1 MKGNLRAPIWIIP
14 VLVLVMAIGA
24 FAAVVALNHSTA
36 PLAEADIKPDSVKVT
51 LTDTDV
57 GELSGYTITAIVG
70 VTSVVPTNMIRVTF
84 PAGTTG
90 PEELADLMN
99 ATSITMGDGVAPPD
113 QAAAVISATYTNLEE
128 LVVTLMPPAAF
139 VVEETMVIVFPESAG
154 IINPTNDGVTDTF
167 SVLHVGFG
175 PAAVSAD
182 FDFDKKVR
190 DVSASL
196 FPDDPGDHARL
207 RYEFTTSISGGLK
220 PGDEIILT
228 LEDDF
233 GFEVVTP
240 LVLSLINISASKV
253 NGPDPDPDDDTTTG
267 SCATGGSP
275 ILANETRNPTGVN
288 VDFTGGENDLLQITV
303 TVPDMSSDDGS
314 GTNSICANATVTV
327 IFQQGAGIVNAHE
340 AGAYPTMVRTT
351 ADDTEARISPGTV
364 VRARLELADN
374 DDDRYSKEPL
384 LILGIEGNEGVTVW
398 LDFDGDGIRDA
409 DEFDLCNMLAD
420 RDDTAQCEIILNN
433 PPFFPGLHGPGGS
446 CELPNMVNCNFIN
459 FVGSEGRTTGSPLE
473 LTQEQVNRQTMNLLG
488 NINISP
494 RAANVGDTVTVS
506 LFDFPSNA
514 PIDLI
519 QVLTGLNVSPSNL
532 PLLTGPSGEVSFGWT
547 IPGVAPACIP
557 YGTGLPSTGVCVG
570 KGDNNPDAGVRV
582 PTGLRRIDIFTGESG
597 NDDTK
602 KDDND
607 ANLTIAGA
615 NLSLSH
621 DSVIANQDLT
631 ISGNGFSEAVDGTD
645 ICVVEGKITI
655 GNVAIAIDDDNDCPH
670 DVLNAAGVAAGVS
683 VRKGILL
690 TSGGTFT
697 ITVRVHDPVGSTPKL
712 STSLLNEATHELKVI
727 DTNGAEGV
735 LEITIAERSLQVT
748 PASARPRDVV
758 TIIGRN
764 FIADNADGL
773 ASTVPIEYVCG
784 SSSRT
789 VTADPDVSGNFRESL
804 RIPSG
809 CSIPSTNTL
818 TARISAGGTLTGVV
832 ETVTHE
838 IPEGLISITPA
849 RGASGTLVTVTGE
862 GFRTFETV
870 ERVEFSGLTTLGGR
884 TVNTDNNGDFE
895 IQGLLVP
902 GLDPGIHAVKVEVS
916 TGTNR
921 TTSST
926 SFEVLETG
934 LIGAPTP
941 IADVYAMSESLLRI
955 FRFDNNT
962 KTWEFNDP
970 REEFADANTLD
981 ELVTGG
987 VYWLLIDQDVE
998 LDVIGVLLNLTCTG
1012 DDCWNLV
1019 VWP

>member
-36 PLAEADIKPDSVKVT
+36 PLAEADIEAGSLRVT
-51 LTDTDV
+51 LTDPEV
-57 GELSGYTITAIVG
+57 GEQSGYTFKATVEGTAVTEGHTIV
-70 VTSVVPTNMIRVTF
+70 VTF
-84 PAGTTG
+84 PDGTTV
-90 PEELADLMN
+90 PNDID
-99 ATSITMGDGVAPPD
+99 TDDIKMGDGVLDPF
-113 QAAAVISATYTNLEE
+113 AAATVEVDARM
-128 LVVTLMPPAAF
+128 VTLTVPARLDSGLGGVDKDVNTIDEDA
-139 VVEETMVIVFPESAG
+139 TLVIVFSKSAG
-154 IINPTNDGVTDTF
+154 IINPEIDTSTDRF
-167 SVLHVGFG
+167 ILSHSDFG
-175 PAAVSAD
+175 EDAILAD
-182 FDFDKKVR
+182 FDFDTSVR
-190 DVSASL
+190 AGEVSL
-196 FPDDPGDHARL
+196 FPDDPGDPTRL
-207 RYEFTTSISGGLK
+207 RVEFTTSSSGDLK
-220 PGDEIILT
+220 PGDEIIIV

-233 GFEVVTP
+233 GSVVVTP
-240 LVLSLINISASKV
+240 LERSRITISANNV
-253 NGPDPDPDDDTTTG
+253 TGTNGMCQEAG
-267 SCATGGSP
+267 A
-275 ILANETRNPTGVN
+275 LANETVQPDGVN
-288 VDFTGGENDLLQITV
+288 MDFTGPENDLLQITL
-303 TVPDMSSDDGS
+303 TVPDMSSDDGT
-314 GTNSICANATVTV
+314 GANSICPNAVVTV
-327 IFQQGAGIVNAHE
+327 IFHQSAGIVNASE
-340 AGAYPTMVRTT
+340 AGDYRTTVRTT
-351 ADDTEARISPGTV
+351 ADATEFRIRPGTI
-364 VRARLELADN
+364 VRARLELSDN
-374 DDDRYSKEPL
+374 DDDRYSKEL
-384 LILGIEGNEGVTVW
+384 LLVLGIEGNEGVTVW
-398 LDFDGDGIRDA
+398 LDADGDGVRDA
-409 DEFDLCNMLAD
+409 NEFDLCNMQAD
-420 RDDTAQCEIILNN
+420 RSDTAQCEIILNN
-433 PPFFPGLHGPGGS
+433 PPFFPGTFGPGGS
-446 CELPNMVNCNFIN
+446 CAIDGMSKCNFIN
-459 FVGSEGRTTGSPLE
+459 FIGSEGRTTGFPAA
-473 LTQEQVNRQTMNLLG
+473 LTQADVDRQTMRLLPHVEF
-488 NINISP
+488 SP
-494 RAANVGDTVTVS
+494 DSANVGDTVTVS
-506 LFDFPSNA
+506 LFDYPSG
-514 PIDLI
+514 
-519 QVLTGLNVSPSNL
+519 VLVNKIWVLRSLNITPANL
-532 PLLTGPSGEVSFGWT
+532 PITTGPSGEVSFGWT

-557 YGTGLPSTGVCVG
+557 TGTGIPDELLGVDERGVAVVSACHRKDATNPSA
-570 KGDNNPDAGVRV
+570 GDRV
-582 PTGLRRIDIFTGESG
+582 PRGKLRVDIFTGEG
-597 NDDTK
+597 QDDAALK
-602 KDDND
+602 AVNN

-655 GNVAIAIDDDNDCPH
+655 GNVAVEIDDDNDCPNL
-670 DVLNAAGVAAGVS
+670 VLEAAGATE
-683 VRKGILL
+683 GILL

-748 PASARPRDVV
+748 PTSARPREVV

-773 ASTVPIEYVCG
+773 STTVPIEYECG

-818 TARISAGGTLTGVV
+818 TARIAAGGTLTGVV

-838 IPEGLISITPA
+838 IPEGLITITPG
-849 RGASGTLVTVTGE
+849 RGASGTLVTITGE

-870 ERVEFSGLTTLGGR
+870 ERVEFSGLSTLSGS
-884 TVNTDNNGDFE
+884 TVNTDKNGDFE

-962 KTWEFNDP
+962 KTWKFNDP

-981 ELVTGG
+981 ELVSGG

-998 LDVIGVLLNLTCTG
+998 LDVDGVLLNLTCTG

-1019 VWP
+1019 AWP

>member
-1 MKGNLRAPIWIIP
+1 M
-14 VLVLVMAIGA
+14 
-24 FAAVVALNHSTA
+24 S
-36 PLAEADIKPDSVKVT
+36 ADI
-51 LTDTDV
+51 
-57 GELSGYTITAIVG
+57 
-70 VTSVVPTNMIRVTF
+70 
-84 PAGTTG
+84 
-90 PEELADLMN
+90 
-99 ATSITMGDGVAPPD
+99 
-113 QAAAVISATYTNLEE
+113 TYTGKNR
-128 LVVTLMPPAAF
+128 
-139 VVEETMVIVFPESAG
+139 
-154 IINPTNDGVTDTF
+154 
-167 SVLHVGFG
+167 
-175 PAAVSAD
+175 
-182 FDFDKKVR
+182 VR
-190 DVSASL
+190 QGTATV
-196 FPDDPGDHARL
+196 FPDDPGDPSRL
-207 RYEFTTSISGGLK
+207 RVDFKTSPSGGMK

-233 GFEVVTP
+233 GFELVTP
-240 LVLSLINISASKV
+240 MVLSLITISADAVTAPEMK
-253 NGPDPDPDDDTTTG
+253 GP
-267 SCATGGSP
+267 CEKGGV
-275 ILANETRNPTGVN
+275 LANETRNPTGVN

-314 GTNSICANATVTV
+314 GTNSICEGATVTV
-327 IFQQGAGIVNAHE
+327 IFHQGAGIANARE
-340 AGAYPTMVRTT
+340 AGEYRTTVRTT
-351 ADDTEARISPGTV
+351 ADDVEFRFKDDLVS
-364 VRARLELADN
+364 RARLLLSDD

-384 LILGIEGNEGVTVW
+384 LILGIEGNESVTVW
-398 LDFDGDGIRDA
+398 LDSDGDGTRDA
-409 DEFDLCNMLAD
+409 GEFDLCNMVAD

-433 PPFFPGLHGPGGS
+433 PPFFPGRFGPGGS
-446 CELPNMVNCNFIN
+446 CKIDIMDKCNFIN
-459 FVGSEGRTTGSPLE
+459 FIDSEGRTTGFPAAA
-473 LTQEQVNRQTMNLLG
+473 LTQADVDRQTMRLLPHVEF
-488 NINISP
+488 SP
-494 RAANVGDTVTVS
+494 DSANVGDTVTVS
-506 LFDFPSNA
+506 LFDYPSSA
-514 PIDLI
+514 PVDKIRILKSLYI
-519 QVLTGLNVSPSNL
+519 TPANL
-532 PLLTGPSGEVSFGWT
+532 PINTGPSGEVSFGWT

-557 YGTGLPSTGVCVG
+557 ARTGIPVGVDDKDSACPGVNATNPHA
-570 KGDNNPDAGVRV
+570 GDRV
-582 PTGLRRIDIFTGESG
+582 PRGKLRVDIYTGEG
-597 NDDTK
+597 TVTDD
-602 KDDND
+602 DDAEQN

-748 PASARPRDVV
+748 PTAARPRDVV

-838 IPEGLISITPA
+838 IPEGLITITPA

-870 ERVEFSGLTTLGGR
+870 ERVEFSGLSTMGGR
-884 TVNTDNNGDFE
+884 SVNTDNNGDFE

-962 KTWEFNDP
+962 KTWKFNDP

-981 ELVTGG
+981 ELVSGG

-998 LDVIGVLLNLTCTG
+998 LDIDGVLLNLTCTG

>member
-36 PLAEADIKPDSVKVT
+36 PLAEADIEAGSLTVT
-51 LTDTDV
+51 LTDKEV
-57 GELSGYTITAIVG
+57 GKPSGYTFKATVDMRAVITDASIV
-70 VTSVVPTNMIRVTF
+70 VTF
-84 PAGTTG
+84 PSGTTG
-90 PEELADLMN
+90 LAGLMEDS
-99 ATSITMGDGVAPPD
+99 TTTVVTMGDGGATDP
-113 QAAAVISATYTNLEE
+113 AAVTAITVMPRDDELEK
-128 LVVTLMPPAAF
+128 LVVMLTVPMGIDIDAGALL
-139 VVEETMVIVFPESAG
+139 IVFPKEAG
-154 IINPTNDGVTDTF
+154 IINPKDDTESDDTV
-167 SVLHVGFG
+167 SVFHGD
-175 PAAVSAD
+175 ANAVLSMSAD
-182 FDFDKKVR
+182 ITYTGKNRVR
-190 DVSASL
+190 QGTATV
-196 FPDDPGDHARL
+196 FPDDPGDPSRL
-207 RYEFTTSISGGLK
+207 RVDFKTSPSGGMK

-233 GFEVVTP
+233 GFELVTP
-240 LVLSLINISASKV
+240 MVLSLITISADAVTAPEMK
-253 NGPDPDPDDDTTTG
+253 GP
-267 SCATGGSP
+267 CEKGGV
-275 ILANETRNPTGVN
+275 LANETRNPTGVN

-607 ANLTIAGA
+607 ANLTISGA

-621 DSVIANQDLT
+621 DTVIANQDLT
-631 ISGNGFSEAVDGTD
+631 ISGNGFSESIGGAAMC
-645 ICVVEGKITI
+645 IVEGQITI
-655 GNVAIAIDDDNDCPH
+655 GNVAMEIDDDSDCPAA
-670 DVLNAAGVAAGVS
+670 VLAAQVPPAAE
-683 VRKGILL
+683 GILL
-690 TSGGTFT
+690 TTGGTFT
-697 ITVRVHDPVGSTPKL
+697 ITVRVHDPVGAVPAL
-712 STSLLNEATHELKVI
+712 SSSLLNEATHELKVI

>member
-36 PLAEADIKPDSVKVT
+36 PLAEAEIKAGSVMVT

-240 LVLSLINISASKV
+240 LVLSLINISSSKV
-253 NGPDPDPDDDTTTG
+253 NGPTG

-433 PPFFPGLHGPGGS
+433 PPFFPGRFGPGGS
-446 CELPNMVNCNFIN
+446 CKLDAKMDKCNFIN
-459 FVGSEGRTTGSPLE
+459 FVGSEGRSTGFPAA
-473 LTQEQVNRQTMNLLG
+473 LTQADVDRQTMRLEPHVEF
-488 NINISP
+488 SP
-494 RAANVGDTVTVS
+494 DSANVGDTVTVS
-506 LFDFPSNA
+506 LFDYPSGA
-514 PIDLI
+514 PVDKIR
-519 QVLTGLNVSPSNL
+519 VLRSLNITPANL
-532 PLLTGPSGEVSFGWT
+532 PINTGPSGEVSFGWT

-557 YGTGLPSTGVCVG
+557 AGTGIQDGDPGADLACLGVR
-570 KGDNNPDAGVRV
+570 DTNPDAGVRV
-582 PTGLRRIDIFTGESG
+582 PRGKLRVDIFTGEG
-597 NDDTK
+597 QDTDALQ
-602 KDDND
+602 DDND

-645 ICVVEGKITI
+645 ICIVEGKITI
-655 GNVAIAIDDDNDCPH
+655 GNVAVAIDDDNDCPH
-670 DVLNAAGVAAGVS
+670 DVLNAAGVN

-773 ASTVPIEYVCG
+773 SSTVPIEYVCG

-849 RGASGTLVTVTGE
+849 RGASGSLVTVTGE

-916 TGTNR
+916 TGNNR

-934 LIGAPTP
+934 LIGAPTTM
-941 IADVYAMSESLLRI
+941 ADVYAMSESILRI

-987 VYWLLIDQDVE
+987 VYWFLIDQDVE